1 MDRRAHVRQMAEYN
15 RWMNERLYAAAATL
29 DEAAIHA
36 DRGAFFGSLF
46 GTLNHLVVAD
56 TLWLK
61 RFATHP
67 TGFTA
72 LAPLAHEAAPTAL
85 DQPMADTLAA
95 LSGHRAWLDAIIADW
110 AALLTEAD
118 LDVALAYRNTKGV
131 AATRNFFALLM
142 HFFNHQTH
150 HRGQATTLLSQAGV
164 DIGGTD
170 LLLRIPEVDPDAAPE
185 TTRA

>member
-1 MDRRAHVRQMAEYN
+1 MDRRAHVRQMADYN
-15 RWMNERLYAAAATL
+15 QWMNARLYAAAAML
-29 DEAAIHA
+29 DEAAVQA

-67 TGFTA
+67 TGFMA
-72 LAPLAHEAAPTAL
+72 LAPLQHEPTPTAL
-85 DQPMADTLAA
+85 DQRRCDDLPA
-95 LSGHRAWLDAIIADW
+95 LGAHRAWLDGLICDW
-110 AALLTEAD
+110 AATLTDGD
-118 LDVALAYRNTKGV
+118 LDTDLAYRNSKGV
-131 AATRNFFALLM
+131 PATRNFFALLM

-164 DIGGTD
+164 DMGPTD
-170 LLLRIPEVDPDAAPE
+170 LLLRIPDVSAPAE
-185 TTRA
+185 PAP